1 MAKQHR
7 WSCPV
12 LDDMH
17 MDTIGI
23 DSAVSQ
29 ATHRTTTVIHHR
41 PSDST
46 ILSILSS
53 LSAVQS
59 PAGTTGTRQ
68 FASVWFGGM
77 KTSSCCQG

>member
-17 MDTIGI
+17 VDTIGI
-23 DSAVSQ
+23 DSAVSR
-29 ATHRTTTVIHHR
+29 ATHRTTTVTHHR

-53 LSAVQS
+53 SSAVQQLE
-59 PAGTTGTRQ
+59 A
-68 FASVWFGGM
+68 
-77 KTSSCCQG
+77 